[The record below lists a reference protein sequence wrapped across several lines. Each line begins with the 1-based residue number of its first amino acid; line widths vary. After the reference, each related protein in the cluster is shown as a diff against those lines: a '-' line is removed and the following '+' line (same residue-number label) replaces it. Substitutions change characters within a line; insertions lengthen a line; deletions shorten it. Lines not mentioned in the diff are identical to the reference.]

1 MLQSQISNKNSYYK
15 LNEKKERRK
24 KYRSERK
31 TQDPHIRW
39 KNIRNKNKNKIIILF
54 KQTNKQKSIFG
65 FILIILFLLI
75 RLLNKCDGE
84 KKKKKIK

>member
-1 MLQSQISNKNSYYK
+1 MLQSQISNKNIVITNLTRK
-15 LNEKKERRK
+15 KKEE

-75 RLLNKCDGE
+75 RLLNK
-84 KKKKKIK
+84 